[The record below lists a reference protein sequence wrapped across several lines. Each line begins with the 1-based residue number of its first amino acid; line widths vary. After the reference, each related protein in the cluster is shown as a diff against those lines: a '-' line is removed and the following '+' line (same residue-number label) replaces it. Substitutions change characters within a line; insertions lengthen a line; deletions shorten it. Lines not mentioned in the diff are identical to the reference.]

1 MRRTALVLTV
11 AAVCLT
17 GGAGAWAAGLGLGST
32 SLRAFA
38 DNSVVVPK
46 VADSLSAT
54 ATPAT
59 LVAPLGAGA
68 TATSTAVLSGGTT
81 APPVTGTISYVLSGV
96 GDTTCTLPP
105 AFTTTRAVTGNGTYV
120 SPPYAPTTA
129 GTYRWTV
136 SFGGDARNA
145 AAPIP
150 VTCGNGGTLDV
161 TVPLV
166 NIASASAPPGGNT
179 KATIAGTA
187 SPNTALTLTVCA
199 VNFFPCMSPVVTAST
214 TAAANGT
221 WSTLTGNLGV
231 KGTLYV
237 RAVQSTPPSTSAV
250 FTFTSN

>member
-32 SLRAFA
+32 PLRDFA

-54 ATPAT
+54 ATPPT

-81 APPVTGTISYVLSGV
+81 TPAVTGTISYVLSGV
-96 GDTTCTLPP
+96 GDTTCIQAPVF
-105 AFTTTRAVTGNGTYV
+105 ATTGAVTGNGTYV
-120 SPPYAPTTA
+120 SAPYAPTTA

-136 SFGGDARNA
+136 SFGGDALNA

-150 VTCGNGGTLDV
+150 VTCGNGGTLVV

-166 NIASASAPPGGNT
+166 NITSASAPPGGNT

-187 SPNTALTLTVCA
+187 SPGTALTLTVCA
-199 VNFFPCMSPVVTAST
+199 VNFFPCLNPVATAST

-221 WSTLTGNLGV
+221 WSKVTGNLVV

-237 RAVQSTPPSTSAV
+237 QAVQATPPSTSAV